1 MWGQG
6 RPAMDHDRYGLDGL
20 PISCRPANSDPVTG
34 QLLPRFDASDRDA
47 NSGNPHVLA
56 LVLISMVAFLVFF
69 AIEAKIF

>member
-1 MWGQG
+1 
-6 RPAMDHDRYGLDGL
+6 MDHDRYGLDGL

-56 LVLISMVAFLVFF
+56 LVLISTVAFLVFF